1 MIYKIIDNTSD
12 RIYIG
17 STTKTLQQR
26 LSNHKRHYKS
36 YLAGKST
43 NYMTSFK
50 ILKNDDYGIEL
61 LEEVHFQNKRQL
73 HERECY
79 FIIKYADNAVNK
91 CKPNAYNKVGKII
104 YGKKYRDKNRQA
116 INNYKKSYRDKNR
129 QAINNNQKSYYYKNR
144 EAISNRQ
151 KSYYEKN
158 REAIYNNQNKI
169 CLCACGCTY
178 RKVNKSHHMRSKKH
192 KNLMVQNCIST
203 INSIYEDISKLH
215 LQTLQKRI

>member
-1 MIYKIIDNTSD
+1 
-12 RIYIG
+12 
-17 STTKTLQQR
+17 
-26 LSNHKRHYKS
+26 
-36 YLAGKST
+36 
-43 NYMTSFK
+43 MTSFK

-91 CKPNAYNKVGKII
+91 CKPNAYNKVGKKI
-104 YGKKYRDKNRQA
+104 YRKK
-116 INNYKKSYRDKNR
+116 YRDKNR

-178 RKVNKSHHMRSKKH
+178 RKINKSHHMRSKKH
-192 KNLMVQNCIST
+192 KNLKVQNCIST